1 MEIFGKKFTEM
12 FIEWSSKFHMTF
24 VQIGVF
30 DWLLGRKKG
39 SIFVKMFKNLLL
51 RNHIEDEAETWHT
64 CLGYY
69 PLQTLCF
76 LFQLDMN
83 SGCYGNL
90 KFP

>member
-1 MEIFGKKFTEM
+1 
-12 FIEWSSKFHMTF
+12 MTF

-30 DWLLGRKKG
+30 DWLSVRQKG

-51 RNHIEDEAETWHT
+51 RNGIEDEAVTSHT
-64 CLGYY
+64 CSEYY
-69 PLQTLCF
+69 PLQKFCF
-76 LFQLDMN
+76 LFRSDMN